1 MHLALKIRTLG
12 DPVLRER
19 SRELS
24 EIDSDARSL
33 INEMSDTLASEPG
46 RVGLAAP
53 QVGVLKRLF
62 VYDFGCGPRC
72 MVNPEIVEAEGEE
85 QNDEGCLSLPGIYVN
100 VERHSRV
107 VTKCVTPSGH
117 NVLIEAEGFPA
128 RVMQHECDHLDG
140 VLILDRCD
148 SEERKRA
155 LEEYQELEIRRAMPG
170 A

>member
-1 MHLALKIRTLG
+1 MALRIRTLG

-19 SRELS
+19 SRELT
-24 EIDSDARSL
+24 EIDAEAREL
-33 INEMSDTLASEPG
+33 VKEMADTLAAEPG
-46 RVGLAAP
+46 RVGLAAT

-62 VYDFGCGPRC
+62 VYDFGYGPRC
-72 MVNPEIVEAEGEE
+72 LINPEIVDVEGVEPH
-85 QNDEGCLSLPGIYVN
+85 DEGCLSLPGIYVKVPRN
-100 VERHSRV
+100 TRV
-107 VTKCVTPSGH
+107 AARCVTPSGH
-117 NVLIEAEGFPA
+117 RVIIEAEGFPA

-140 VLILDRCD
+140 VLIIDRCD